1 MNEGVSCVIAFGQFE
16 GGELQVLIGKDWQN
30 VNCVGS
36 WRDLDP
42 KCVHRVLPVT
52 AGKRYSL
59 VLYNPQGV
67 FEKVSEQDLLRLR
80 SHGFKVEAGRG
91 LDLSMPVQEKAKQIW
106 STLKSSVDAGMG
118 QLLTGQDQQAFPAQE
133 TPVQLLPESMTHPFP
148 ASSEMQLQNSI
159 AKCHDKMGHPHQA
172 QFLRILRTAGA
183 SSKVLTLAKDLRCS
197 VCSQHGT
204 PVPHRQSAVLPCMS
218 FNQVVGV
225 DLFFVLGPDG
235 HGQVPVLSMI
245 CWGTLF
251 QICVLLKDKTA
262 RRVRKAYRRNW
273 LRVFGPPR
281 KLVSDQGGEFTGAEF
296 AERLETDGSIHE
308 LIPGD
313 APWQNGRTERHG
325 GTVKLLLTKARMTC
339 PPRSAEDLEEL
350 LCSVTQAKNMYTLV
364 GGFSPHQR

>member
-1 MNEGVSCVIAFGQFE
+1 MNEGVSCVIAFGHFE
-16 GGELQVLIGKDWQN
+16 GGELQVLIDKEWHSI
-30 VNCVGS
+30 NCIGS

-42 KCVHRVLPVT
+42 KCVHRVRLVT
-52 AGKRYSL
+52 AGKRYSI

-80 SHGFKVEAGRG
+80 SHGFKVEAGSG
-91 LDLSMPVQEKAKQIW
+91 LDVSMPVQDKVKQIW
-106 STLKSSVDAGMG
+106 NTLTSSVDAGSV
-118 QLLTGQDQQAFPAQE
+118 QLSTGQDQQAFLAQG
-133 TPVQLLPESMTHPFP
+133 TLVQLLPDSMTHPFP
-148 ASSEMQLQNSI
+148 ASSETQLQNSI
-159 AKCHDKMGHPHQA
+159 AKCHDKMGHPHPA

-183 SSKVLTLAKDLRCS
+183 SSKVLNLAKDLRCS
-197 VCSQHGT
+197 VCNQHGT
-204 PVPHRQSAVLPCMS
+204 PVPHRQSAVLPC
-218 FNQVVGV
+218 
-225 DLFFVLGPDG
+225 PDG
-235 HGQVPVLSMI
+235 HGQMPVLSII
-245 CWGTLF
+245 CWGTLL
-251 QICVLLKDKTA
+251 QVCVLLKDKTA

-296 AERLETDGSIHE
+296 SERLETDGSIHE

-339 PPRSAEDLEEL
+339 PPRNAEDLEEL